1 MDGRRIT
8 LTTGAMLRF
17 GSLGFVYIGPTESVA
32 GRTFAR
38 PPRPNILAGSAG
50 REAFIRGFS
59 NNVIIG
65 MLGPN
70 PTQEHFRLAAY
81 YLTDLAFQA
90 SGDEPLAWGEFMERY
105 TKMYPCGQPSL
116 PDDPATAYD
125 NNLHATGAAPW
136 YTTTQRA
143 RTTRQHDPTRECN
156 VCVASASSS
165 SEPES
170 APRNCIA
177 DAQRRARL
185 DELAEARRQLDEEL
199 ALLHQELGMDAEPR
213 DR

>member
-1 MDGRRIT
+1 
-8 LTTGAMLRF
+8 
-17 GSLGFVYIGPTESVA
+17 
-32 GRTFAR
+32 
-38 PPRPNILAGSAG
+38 
-50 REAFIRGFS
+50 
-59 NNVIIG
+59 
-65 MLGPN
+65 
-70 PTQEHFRLAAY
+70 
-81 YLTDLAFQA
+81 
-90 SGDEPLAWGEFMERY
+90 MERY